1 MSGNPLNENMD
12 RGDLDG
18 QEVEIYLGLTSQR
31 ESYLAQRGNIPQT
44 MTSKTGLYN
53 EEMKI
58 NPVV

>member
-1 MSGNPLNENMD
+1 MKTWIGGPGWTGS
-12 RGDLDG
+12 GDLFRLNIS
-18 QEVEIYLGLTSQR
+18 ER

-58 NPVV
+58 NPGV